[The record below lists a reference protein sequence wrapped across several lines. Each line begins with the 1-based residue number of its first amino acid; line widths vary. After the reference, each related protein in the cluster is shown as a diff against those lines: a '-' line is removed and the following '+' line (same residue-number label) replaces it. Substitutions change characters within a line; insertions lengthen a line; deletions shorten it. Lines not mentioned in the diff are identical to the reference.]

1 MNLHD
6 TLFLLKIFLLF
17 GYSIL
22 FLLFFIALLIN
33 RKIIKVT
40 YQKEKVLLAYRRL
53 EESKFIKISMFVL
66 VVLILL
72 TIPLVIFADEVMR
85 DMSFVTIFACL
96 YGVLGFDLLKKI
108 FKLLGEAQ

>member
-1 MNLHD
+1 
-6 TLFLLKIFLLF
+6 
-17 GYSIL
+17 
-22 FLLFFIALLIN
+22 
-33 RKIIKVT
+33 
-40 YQKEKVLLAYRRL
+40 
-53 EESKFIKISMFVL
+53 MFVL